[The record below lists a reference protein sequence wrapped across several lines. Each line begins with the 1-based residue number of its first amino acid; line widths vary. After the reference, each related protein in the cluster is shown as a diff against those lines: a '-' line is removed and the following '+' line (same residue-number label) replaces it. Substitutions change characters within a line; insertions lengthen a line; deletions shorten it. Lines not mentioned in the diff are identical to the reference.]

1 MEFPSGYGN
10 YGHISTV
17 LFSNVYKIYLN
28 SNILYCITNQTYNY
42 IILGCNCP
50 LIVV

>member
-17 LFSNVYKIYLN
+17 LFSNVYKIDLN
-28 SNILYCITNQTYNY
+28 SNIIFCITNQTYSY
-42 IILGCNCP
+42 SIFG
-50 LIVV
+50 V